1 MTHRSSMLSDG
12 GAKYEGTAAARA
24 ASMSLRGG
32 RGLDD
37 GEVLVP
43 RPVGVHNP
51 KALRGTSRTAQ
62 AEFVDSLGAS
72 GAHETV

>member
-1 MTHRSSMLSDG
+1 MLSDG
-12 GAKYEGTAAARA
+12 APKYEGTAAARA

-37 GEVLVP
+37 EVLVP
-43 RPVGVHNP
+43 RPVGVQNP

-62 AEFVDSLGAS
+62 GEFVDALSAS
-72 GAHETV
+72 GMPTSSLYTLF